1 MRSLLILTAVLAACL
16 MTIVAIHA
24 ALGGRGFAQ
33 IKERRNPTPTP
44 TPTPKPVGAPN
55 PMKVVRP
62 APTSRPRSGTTP
74 TTSPPPPTSLLSF
87 PFETV
92 TLDKKGIEASR
103 ELRQARYFIVE
114 LGNGVTLEMVEVPGG
129 SFVMGSPATEEDRDP
144 DEDPAHRVDVPSFW
158 MGKFEITQAQGKA
171 VMGSDN
177 NSHFKGDEL
186 PVENVSWEGAQV
198 FLRALNRKLGL
209 QNKDRKYQYRLPSEA
224 EWEYAARGGTTTPFA
239 FGETVTPK
247 IVNYS
252 GNFPYA
258 DARAG
263 LSRAKTVE
271 AGGLGVANAFGLFDM
286 HGNVWE
292 WCEDLYHRD
301 YNGAPTDGSAWL
313 NDGDPRFRTLRGG
326 SWVDEGNACRSA
338 SRHRI
343 VPGDHSY
350 TVGFRVVVSA
360 IVLQG
365 QNRRE

>member
-1 MRSLLILTAVLAACL
+1 MRSSLVLTAALAACL
-16 MTIVAIHA
+16 MTLVAIHA
-24 ALGGRGFAQ
+24 GLDWRGIAQ
-33 IKERRNPTPTP
+33 VKERRNPSPAP

-55 PMKVVRP
+55 PMKVIRP
-62 APTSRPRSGTTP
+62 APTSRPKSGTTP
-74 TTSPPPPTSLLSF
+74 TTLPPPPTSLLSF
-87 PFETV
+87 PFEIA
-92 TLDKKGIEASR
+92 TLDKKGLETSR
-103 ELRQARYFIVE
+103 KSRQARYFIVD

-186 PVENVSWEGAQV
+186 PVENVSWDGAQV

-239 FGETVTPK
+239 FGETITTQ
-247 IVNYS
+247 IVNYN

-301 YNGAPTDGSAWL
+301 YNGAPADGSAWL
-313 NDGDPRFRTLRGG
+313 SGGDPRFRTLRGG

-343 VPGDHSY
+343 VPGNHSY
-350 TVGFRVVVSA
+350 TVGLRVVVSA